1 MLIKEISEL
10 KQQLELIKLKKDQEI
25 TDIVAIHKTTIG
37 AKDDE
42 IKAVVD
48 KLEAQIKQYQQ
59 LQEMKIALDMEIAVF
74 RRLIENEEDRLDL
87 SMDVSPSK
95 SIRRRRSSSSSSG
108 SSSDEE
114 RKGKKE
120 KETWGANKDFV
131 DGKATVGA
139 GATVT
144 ASKTTVVSAS
154 VASQS
159 AAQKSKQS
167 KK

>member
-1 MLIKEISEL
+1 
-10 KQQLELIKLKKDQEI
+10 
-25 TDIVAIHKTTIG
+25 
-37 AKDDE
+37 
-42 IKAVVD
+42 
-48 KLEAQIKQYQQ
+48 
-59 LQEMKIALDMEIAVF
+59 MKIALDMEIAVF

-95 SIRRRRSSSSSSG
+95 SIRRRRSSSSSSSG

>member
-1 MLIKEISEL
+1 MINF
-10 KQQLELIKLKKDQEI
+10 
-25 TDIVAIHKTTIG
+25 TIP
-37 AKDDE
+37 
-42 IKAVVD
+42 
-48 KLEAQIKQYQQ
+48 LQIKQYQQ
-59 LQEMKIALDMEIAVF
+59 LQEIKIALDMEIAVF

-131 DGKATVGA
+131 DGKDM
-139 GATVT
+139 
-144 ASKTTVVSAS
+144 S
-154 VASQS
+154 VFL
-159 AAQKSKQS
+159 
-167 KK
+167 